1 MADDTREFKLPD
13 LGEGLTEAEIVNWLV
28 KPGDEV
34 ALNQPIVEVETEKAI
49 VEIPSPFA
57 GIVEST
63 HGEVGDRVPVGQAL
77 VTFRTGEG
85 APETGRRQEVLVGY
99 GPEEGG
105 KRRRRG
111 PIGRRDG
118 AVDETPAEEEAE
130 PQEELPER
138 PQLRAVQEA
147 EVEADGEAAA
157 EKQEAAPSTGR
168 AQATPPVRKL
178 ARDLGVDIDTV
189 RGSGPGGRVTR
200 EDVQSAAKA
209 PSKPAAAKAPEQPAA
224 QTPTSQQQ
232 QPAASAAPKPAP
244 LQPVERR
251 TPGVEEEERLP
262 VRAIRRSIA
271 KQMVRSWTELV
282 HVTEW
287 CTIDATE
294 LMQVR
299 EQLSAAPEAN
309 GRKISPLPIV
319 VKALGPAIEKWPMA
333 NSSWEADG
341 DSANIVLKKHVHV
354 GIAADTDRGL
364 LVPVVKHADQLNVFE
379 ISQEIARLVA
389 SARDASIGLED
400 LKGST
405 ITITNVGSFGMEAG
419 TPIINYPETGIV
431 TLGAITKR
439 PWVVNDQIV
448 ARQVMTIAFTFDHRV
463 LDGAYAGRFLR
474 YLGDLL
480 EHPARLLGLL

>member
-1 MADDTREFKLPD
+1 
-13 LGEGLTEAEIVNWLV
+13 
-28 KPGDEV
+28 
-34 ALNQPIVEVETEKAI
+34 
-49 VEIPSPFA
+49 
-57 GIVEST
+57 
-63 HGEVGDRVPVGQAL
+63 
-77 VTFRTGEG
+77 
-85 APETGRRQEVLVGY
+85 VLVGY

-111 PIGRRDG
+111 PIGRREG
-118 AVDETPAEEEAE
+118 AVDETPTEEAEEE
-130 PQEELPER
+130 PEEEKEAVR
-138 PQLRAVQEA
+138 PPLRAVQEA
-147 EVEADGEAAA
+147 EAEADEEAVAD
-157 EKQEAAPSTGR
+157 KQEAEPSTGR
-168 AQATPPVRKL
+168 AQATPPVRKM

-189 RGSGPGGRVTR
+189 RGTGPGGRVTR

-209 PSKPAAAKAPEQPAA
+209 PAKPAAAQTPAQPAA
-224 QTPTSQQQ
+224 AQQRQTAQQQ

-244 LQPVERR
+244 LQPVQRR
-251 TPGVEEEERLP
+251 TAGVEEEERIP

-294 LMQVR
+294 LMQIR

-319 VKALGPAIEKWPMA
+319 VKALGPAVEKWPMA
-333 NSSWEADG
+333 NSSWESDG
-341 DSANIVLKKHVHV
+341 DNANIVLKKHLHV

-364 LVPVVKHADQLNVFE
+364 LVPVVKHADQLNVYE
-379 ISQEIARLVA
+379 ISQEISRLVA
-389 SARDASIGLED
+389 SARDSSIGLED

-439 PWVVNDQIV
+439 PWIV
-448 ARQVMTIAFTFDHRV
+448 GGEIVPRQVMTIAFTFDHRV

-474 YLGDLL
+474 YLGDLI